1 MVVFTAMSVSAIAQ
15 LDNAQRPN
23 IIRVSDSGSQF
34 AAEVRQRRL
43 ADKASGVK
51 ASVITNTAPAEQSA
65 FEMLNQKRAE
75 RGLKPLVWSDK
86 VAAVA
91 RMHSQNMAEFDFFS
105 HRGIDGKLVSD
116 RADTVGLGSWNAIGE
131 NIAFDRGYDDPIA
144 KAIDLWLNSPAH
156 YNNLMDTNWKESA
169 VGIAVA
175 PNGAYYFTQ
184 VFLRK

>member
-1 MVVFTAMSVSAIAQ
+1 M
-15 LDNAQRPN
+15 
-23 IIRVSDSGSQF
+23 
-34 AAEVRQRRL
+34 
-43 ADKASGVK
+43 
-51 ASVITNTAPAEQSA
+51 ITNTASAEQAA
-65 FEMLNQKRAE
+65 FEMLNQRRAE
-75 RGLKPLVWSDK
+75 RGLKPLAWSDK

-116 RADTVGLGSWNAIGE
+116 RADTVGLGTWDAIGE
-131 NIAFDRGYDDPIA
+131 NIAFERGYDDPIA

-156 YNNLMDTNWKESA
+156 YNNLMDPDWKESA

>member
-1 MVVFTAMSVSAIAQ
+1 MVVFTAMSVSALAQ
-15 LDNAQRPN
+15 LDNIQKTN
-23 IIRVSDSGSQF
+23 IIRVGDSGIQF

-51 ASVITNTAPAEQSA
+51 ASVITNTASFEQSA
-65 FEMLNQKRAE
+65 FEILNQKRAE
-75 RGLKPLVWSDK
+75 RGLKPLVWSEK
-86 VAAVA
+86 VASVA

-116 RADTVGLGSWNAIGE
+116 RADTVGLGTWNAIGE
-131 NIAFDRGYDDPIA
+131 NIAFERGYDDPIA

-156 YNNLMDTNWKESA
+156 YDNLMDPNWKESA